1 MKPKF
6 EFVNGSLWEEKK
18 EIPVARNCDVA
29 IAGGGPS
36 GLAAA
41 IASARTGADTLLVE
55 SQSFL
60 GGVATSTMMAA
71 LVDAK
76 RANGISEKQ
85 LFYWQRILRRE
96 AFENSKAS
104 LPTTAASHPS
114 LVPTTQGTV
123 SFTEI
128 KLPSSP
134 RSANPVFHGHPPSF
148 RWYQA
153 RLQVK
158 RMATVERVIR
168 GLSRTV

>member
-1 MKPKF
+1 MKMKSKF

-71 LVDAK
+71 DIWLNADLK
-76 RANGISEKQ
+76 LYS
-85 LFYWQRILRRE
+85 RE
-96 AFENSKAS
+96 ER
-104 LPTTAASHPS
+104 
-114 LVPTTQGTV
+114 GTCIFL
-123 SFTEI
+123 SF
-128 KLPSSP
+128 P
-134 RSANPVFHGHPPSF
+134 R
-148 RWYQA
+148 
-153 RLQVK
+153 
-158 RMATVERVIR
+158 ERQIQN
-168 GLSRTV
+168 

>member
-1 MKPKF
+1 MKMKPKF

-76 RANGISEKQ
+76 RANGISEE
-85 LFYWQRILRRE
+85 LI
-96 AFENSKAS
+96 
-104 LPTTAASHPS
+104 
-114 LVPTTQGTV
+114 
-123 SFTEI
+123 
-128 KLPSSP
+128 
-134 RSANPVFHGHPPSF
+134 
-148 RWYQA
+148 
-153 RLQVK
+153 K
-158 RMATVERVIR
+158 RMGERN
-168 GLSRTV
+168 GAPLLSPEKNVNTIPFDPETFKT

>member
-1 MKPKF
+1 MKMKPKF

-76 RANGISEKQ
+76 RANGISE
-85 LFYWQRILRRE
+85 
-96 AFENSKAS
+96 ENGRK
-104 LPTTAASHPS
+104 
-114 LVPTTQGTV
+114 
-123 SFTEI
+123 EW
-128 KLPSSP
+128 SSP
-134 RSANPVFHGHPPSF
+134 AFNGKKCK
-148 RWYQA
+148 YN
-153 RLQVK
+153 
-158 RMATVERVIR
+158 TI
-168 GLSRTV
+168 